1 MIIQRDLIDKIK
13 TFLKRK
19 EYLAIVGPRQAGKTV
34 FLNLLKDYLIT
45 QQISAKNIKII
56 SFEDRRL
63 LFEFEND
70 PISFI
75 NLYLEKTGKKT
86 YLMID
91 EFQYVEEGGQKLK
104 LIFDQIKNL
113 KIIVTG
119 SSSLDIK
126 ARLGKYMVGRVLSF
140 NLYPFHFSE
149 LLKAKKSELINRYQE
164 KNQKII
170 NWLLR
175 KKNMTL
181 KNHEDIFANRFLKLF
196 NEYCLF
202 GGYPA
207 VVLSETIIE
216 KQKVLNDIYNN
227 YLLKDIKGLL
237 ELATDKNLIL
247 LTEFLAGQ
255 IGSLLVYQNLS
266 QASKL
271 DYRNVVRHINI
282 LKETYICET
291 VSPYFTNIQ
300 KEISKN
306 PKVYFLDLGLRN
318 ALIKNTTDLF
328 LRPDAGSIA
337 ENQIY
342 IKLKNI
348 FNDQAKILFWR
359 TKAGGEMDFVVRYQG
374 EILPIEVKFSD
385 FNQPKMSKSFSAFI
399 NSFQP
404 KRGLIL
410 TKNYFGQRKLNNS
423 SIVFWPIYLI

>member
-271 DYRNVVRHINI
+271 DYRNEVDLFAQFMFEKDAKLSRVISASIFNNDAQS
-282 LKETYICET
+282 KKSET
-291 VSPYFTNIQ
+291 VL
-300 KEISKN
+300 
-306 PKVYFLDLGLRN
+306 V
-318 ALIKNTTDLF
+318 
-328 LRPDAGSIA
+328 
-337 ENQIY
+337 
-342 IKLKNI
+342 
-348 FNDQAKILFWR
+348 
-359 TKAGGEMDFVVRYQG
+359 
-374 EILPIEVKFSD
+374 
-385 FNQPKMSKSFSAFI
+385 
-399 NSFQP
+399 
-404 KRGLIL
+404 
-410 TKNYFGQRKLNNS
+410 
-423 SIVFWPIYLI
+423 